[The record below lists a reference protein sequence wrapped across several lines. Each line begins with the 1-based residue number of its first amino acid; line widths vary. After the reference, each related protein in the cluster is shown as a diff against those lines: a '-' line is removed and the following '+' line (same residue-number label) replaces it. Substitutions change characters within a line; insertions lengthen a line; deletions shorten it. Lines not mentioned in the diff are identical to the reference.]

1 LVLEEKPL
9 IISTVFRKPNI
20 ASFAVTLLLVM
31 SFAATAQDATFTAS
45 VDPERVGAGEQFQL
59 HLTFSG
65 NSTTLPSGLKPPDF
79 GKFVVISGPNTSQSI
94 QFINMRASVQLVYSY
109 VLYAREPGTYT
120 IGPASVEYKGSTVK
134 TEPVKVVVE
143 KGKPSPKAGEQ
154 DAGAAQAVGD
164 NIVLVATA
172 DRKRVRLGEQVTVTW
187 KIYYRVA
194 TSLSRISK
202 IPTFEGFWGED
213 FELPKQAEPP
223 TETLNGKQY
232 RAAILKKTA
241 LFPSQTGRLTVG
253 PMELVAAV
261 QLRSHNRS
269 RDPFDQFFN
278 DPFFQNVQTVELTFA
293 SEPIAITVDPLP
305 AGAPEGFGNAVG
317 RYSFSASVDKQEVKA
332 GEAVT
337 LRMAVKG
344 TGNLKL
350 LTLPKPVVP
359 GDIEAFEPKVTEE
372 ISRDGGAVSGSK
384 SAEIVLVPRN
394 EGRRVIEPMRFSY
407 YDPAK
412 GSYVSLTSPRF
423 ELKVLPGRELA
434 MSAEGF
440 SKEDVRLLGQD
451 IRFLKLEPG
460 DLEPIDAAGRF
471 GGDTWAALLIPPLAF
486 IGAYVARRRMER
498 IYGDL
503 PTLRFER
510 AGREA
515 SRRLQQAKKLLAQG
529 NSEQYHAELLR
540 ALTSYFEHKLRLP
553 KASLSS
559 EEILSRLAAN
569 GVTEEVLA
577 GVRECME
584 RAEFARYAPGSDSR
598 GARQDLLDAAS
609 RAIDAVEQTFKP

>member
-1 LVLEEKPL
+1 
-9 IISTVFRKPNI
+9 
-20 ASFAVTLLLVM
+20 LL
-31 SFAATAQDATFTAS
+31 AQDATFIAS
-45 VDPERVGAGEQFQL
+45 VDPDRVGAGEQFQL

-120 IGPASVEYKGSTVK
+120 LGPASVEYKGSTVR

-143 KGKPSPKAGEQ
+143 KGKPAPKAGEQ

-232 RAAILKKTA
+232 RAAVLKRTA
-241 LFPSQTGRLTVG
+241 LFPSQVGRLQVG

-261 QLRSHNRS
+261 QLRTHNRS

-278 DPFFQNVQTVELTFA
+278 DPFFQNVQTVELSFA
-293 SEPIAITVDPLP
+293 SEPLTITVDPLP
-305 AGAPEGFGNAVG
+305 PGAPEGFGNAVG
-317 RYSFSASVDKQEVKA
+317 RYAFTASVDKQEVKA
-332 GEAVT
+332 GDAVT

-359 GDIEAFEPKVTEE
+359 GDLEMFEPKVTEE
-372 ISRDGGAVSGSK
+372 ISREGGAVSGTK

-407 YDPAK
+407 FDPSK
-412 GSYVSLTSPRF
+412 GSYVTLSSPRF

-451 IRFLKLEPG
+451 IRFLKLDAG
-460 DLEPIDAAGRF
+460 DLEPAEGAGRF
-471 GGDTWAALLIPPLAF
+471 GMASWALLLLPPLAF
-486 IGAYVARRRMER
+486 VGAYVARRRMER

-510 AGREA
+510 AGREV
-515 SRRLQQAKKLLAQG
+515 SKRLQQAKKLLAQG
-529 NSEQYHAELLR
+529 NGEQYHAELLR
-540 ALTSYFEHKLRLP
+540 ALMSYFEHKLRMP
-553 KASLSS
+553 KASMSS
-559 EEILSRLAAN
+559 EEILARLATK
-569 GVTEEVLA
+569 GVQEEILA
-577 GVRECME
+577 GVRQCME
-584 RAEFARYAPGSDSR
+584 RAEYARYAPGADTR
-598 GARQDLLDAAS
+598 EARQDLLGAAS
-609 RAIDAVEQTFKP
+609 RAIEAIEQSFKRS